1 MSHQHT
7 TLVGWRF
14 WKRALLALVTLGLAM
29 SMTGCTGILGLGTT
43 KGSGNVK
50 TASRAVSGY
59 TKVQLSG
66 AGILNIAQTGT
77 ESLTI
82 SAEDNL
88 LPLLTSDVSDGTLTL
103 GVKQGQSIT
112 PTKPIT
118 YTLTVKQLNALDL
131 SGAATVNAVNIT
143 TDALQVSCSGAG
155 AMTISGSAQTQSV
168 TISGSGSY
176 NARDFK
182 TSGSTVEI
190 SGIGSATVS
199 ASQTLNATISG
210 AGTVTYYGSPQVTQ
224 SVSGTGSIKQGK

>member
-14 WKRALLALVTLGLAM
+14 WKLALLALVTLGLTM
-29 SMTGCTGILGLGTT
+29 SMSGCSGILGLGTT

-59 TKVQLSG
+59 TKVRLAG

-103 GVKQGQSIT
+103 DVKQGQSIT

-118 YTLTVKQLNALDL
+118 YTLTVKQLNALYL
-131 SGAATVNAVNIT
+131 SSAATINAVNIT
-143 TDALQVSCSGAG
+143 TDALQVTCSGAG
-155 AMTISGSAQTQSV
+155 TLTISGSAQSQSV
-168 TISGSGSY
+168 TISGAGSY

-190 SGIGSATVS
+190 SGIGNATVT
-199 ASQTLNATISG
+199 ANQTLNATISG
-210 AGTVTYYGSPQVTQ
+210 AGTVTYYGSPKVTQ

>member
-14 WKRALLALVTLGLAM
+14 WKRPLLALVALGLAM
-29 SMTGCTGILGLGTT
+29 TVTGCTGILGLGTT

-50 TASRAVSGY
+50 TASRAVSGF

-88 LPLLTSDVSDGTLTL
+88 LPLLTSDVSNGTLTL

-118 YTLTVKQLNALDL
+118 YTLTVKQLNAINL
-131 SGAATVNAVNIT
+131 SGAATISAVNIT
-143 TDALQVSCSGAG
+143 TDALAVSCSGVG
-155 AMTISGSAQTQSV
+155 TTTISGSAQSQSV

-176 NARDFK
+176 NARDLK
-182 TSGSTVEI
+182 TADSTVKI
-190 SGIGSATVS
+190 SGIGNATVT

-210 AGTVTYYGSPQVTQ
+210 AGTVTYYGSPKVTQ
-224 SVSGTGSIKQGK
+224 SVSGAGSITQGK

>member
-7 TLVGWRF
+7 TLGGWRF
-14 WKRALLALVTLGLAM
+14 WKRPLLALVALGLAM
-29 SMTGCTGILGLGTT
+29 TVTGCVGILGLGTT

-50 TASRAVSGY
+50 TASRAVSGF
-59 TKVQLSG
+59 TKVQLTG

-103 GVKQGQSIT
+103 SVKQGQSIT

-118 YTLTVKQLNALDL
+118 YTLTVKQLNAINL
-131 SGAATVNAVNIT
+131 SGAGAVNAVNIT
-143 TDALQVSCSGAG
+143 TDALTVSCSGAG
-155 AMTISGSAQTQSV
+155 ATTISGSAQSQSV

-182 TSGSTVEI
+182 TTDSTVKI
-190 SGIGSATVS
+190 SGFGSATIT

-224 SVSGTGSIKQGK
+224 SVSGAGSVKQGK

>member
-7 TLVGWRF
+7 TLGGWRF
-14 WKRALLALVTLGLAM
+14 WKRPLLALVALGLAM
-29 SMTGCTGILGLGTT
+29 TVTGCVGILGLGTT

-50 TASRAVSGY
+50 TASRAVSGF
-59 TKVQLSG
+59 TKVQLTG

-131 SGAATVNAVNIT
+131 SGAATINAVNIT
-143 TDALQVSCSGAG
+143 TDALKVSCSGAG
-155 AMTISGSAQTQSV
+155 TMTISGSAQSQSV
-168 TISGSGSY
+168 VISGSGNY
-176 NARDFK
+176 NAKEFK
-182 TSGSTVEI
+182 TNGSTVEI
-190 SGIGSATVS
+190 SGIGNATVT
-199 ASQTLNATISG
+199 ANQTLNATISG
-210 AGTVTYYGSPQVTQ
+210 AGAVTYYGSPQVTQ

>member
-7 TLVGWRF
+7 TLVGWRL
-14 WKRALLALVTLGLAM
+14 WKRPLLALLALGLAM
-29 SMTGCTGILGLGTT
+29 TVTGCVSILGLGTT
-43 KGSGNVK
+43 KGSGDVK
-50 TASRAVSGY
+50 TSSRAVSGF
-59 TKVQLSG
+59 TRVQLSG
-66 AGILNIAQTGT
+66 AGILNIAQTGA

-118 YTLTVKQLNALDL
+118 YTLTVKQLDAINL
-131 SGAATVNAVNIT
+131 SGAATISAVNIT
-143 TDALQVSCSGAG
+143 TDALAVSCSGAG
-155 AMTISGSAQTQSV
+155 TTTISGSAQSQSV

-176 NARDFK
+176 NARDLK
-182 TSGSTVEI
+182 TADSTVKI
-190 SGIGSATVS
+190 SGIGNATVT

-210 AGTVTYYGSPQVTQ
+210 AGTVTYYGSPKVTQ
-224 SVSGTGSIKQGK
+224 SVSGAGSITQGK